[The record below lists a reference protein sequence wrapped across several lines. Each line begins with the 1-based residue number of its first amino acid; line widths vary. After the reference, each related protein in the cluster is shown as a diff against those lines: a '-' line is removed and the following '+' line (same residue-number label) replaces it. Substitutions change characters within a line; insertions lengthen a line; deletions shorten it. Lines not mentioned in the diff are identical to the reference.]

1 MNNLNKKIRW
11 LPIIGISLTIVGY
24 LLLTYQTFNLNK
36 RKSTLLNE
44 IKELENSKTRLTN
57 EVKTKDTIISIQ
69 EDIIAQSSDTSTV
82 NKGKELEKALIEP
95 ISNNFTVTNK
105 KNASIEVAHKYEREG
120 FNYLLEKDI
129 NNAIKSFRKSEN
141 SFNGFHS
148 VYEIAVF
155 LEKNKINLSTRD
167 EIVWKQ
173 TYSTL
178 INHYSW
184 KMPKDIKSKLEEKV
198 K

>member
-95 ISNNFTVTNK
+95 ISTHFTVTNK
-105 KNASIEVAHKYEREG
+105 KNASIELAHQYEREG
-120 FNYLLEKDI
+120 FNHLLDKDI

-141 SFNGFHS
+141 SFNSFHT

-155 LEKNKINLSTRD
+155 LEKNKTNLSTKN

-173 TYSTL
+173 TYSKL
-178 INHYSW
+178 INDYSW
-184 KMPKDIKSKLEEKV
+184 KMPKDIKSKLEEKI